1 MDAGPR
7 SINPSSLVAYLGDND
22 AAQVEE
28 ITDRQ
33 LESRR
38 LAEIS
43 LKTGSSAG
51 LPRTPRGEWAFKRPP
66 LPLPGGPS
74 IIVPPPEQDVLPSEA
89 TPEAEVLDWFQKKI
103 LKSSRNWSRTS

>member
-7 SINPSSLVAYLGDND
+7 SSNPSSLVAYLGDND

-51 LPRTPRGEWAFKRPP
+51 LPLTPRGEWAFKRPP

-89 TPEAEVLDWFQKKI
+89 TPEAEVLDWFQK
-103 LKSSRNWSRTS
+103 NF

>member
-7 SINPSSLVAYLGDND
+7 SINPSSLVAYLGDNG
-22 AAQVEE
+22 AVQVEE

-33 LESRR
+33 SESRR

-51 LPRTPRGEWAFKRPP
+51 LPLALEGEWAFKRPP

-89 TPEAEVLDWFQKKI
+89 TPEAEVLDWFQKKL

>member
-43 LKTGSSAG
+43 LKTGSSTG
-51 LPRTPRGEWAFKRPP
+51 LPLTPRGRVGVQAAALATTGRAVHYRP
-66 LPLPGGPS
+66 
-74 IIVPPPEQDVLPSEA
+74 
-89 TPEAEVLDWFQKKI
+89 
-103 LKSSRNWSRTS
+103 SS